1 MTSAEPDASDHVPRL
16 RAAFLAP
23 RHWIAWLGVCLLW
36 VLTWMPWPVRAAI
49 ALPLGELA
57 YRLSRKRRGI
67 ADVNL
72 VLCFPHLSQ
81 AQRRDML
88 RRHFRCR
95 MRSALDYG
103 VLWWGSAGRIRRL
116 VRVQGDQ
123 HFRKYHEKGH
133 PVILLTAHSLGLDFG
148 AAALTTRFPGVGL
161 VKRARNPVADWLI
174 QRGRTRFN
182 ARLVLRE
189 KGLRPVVRAVRSG
202 WFFYYL
208 PDEDMG
214 GRGGSVFAPFFGQP
228 AATLTA
234 LGRLARM
241 CDAVVVPSFTYYVPG
256 TGRYEHRMFPALE
269 NFPTG
274 DAQRDAQRMNQELE
288 KLIGLA
294 PEQYM
299 WTMRLFKTR
308 PPGES
313 GVYE

>member
-1 MTSAEPDASDHVPRL
+1 MTSAEPGASDYLPRL
-16 RAAFLAP
+16 RAATLSP
-23 RHWIAWLGVCLLW
+23 RHWIAWLGVGLLW
-36 VLTWMPWPVRAAI
+36 VLTWMPWPVRAAV
-49 ALPLGELA
+49 ALPLGELD

-72 VLCFPHLSQ
+72 VMCFPHLSQ
-81 AQRRDML
+81 EQRRNML
-88 RRHFRCR
+88 RRHFHCR

-103 VLWWGSAGRIRRL
+103 VLWWGSARRIRRV
-116 VRVQGDQ
+116 VRVRGDQ
-123 HFRKYHEKGH
+123 HFRKYHEKGR

-148 AAALTTRFPGVGL
+148 AAVLTTRVPGVGL

-189 KGLRPVVRAVRSG
+189 IGLRPVVRAVRRG

-214 GRGGSVFAPFFGQP
+214 GRGTTVFAPFFGQP

-234 LGRLARM
+234 LGRLAQM
-241 CDAVVVPSFTYYVPG
+241 CDAVVVPTYTYYVPG

-269 NFPTG
+269 DFPTG
-274 DAQRDAQRMNQELE
+274 DAERDARRMNQELE

-313 GVYE
+313 TVYE